1 MEVVLYLYTDL
12 GDGFRRVLSVISCGI
27 LLPGNVGVRDWCEI
41 NFEGAK
47 PEENLGDAAGSF

>member
-1 MEVVLYLYTDL
+1 M
-12 GDGFRRVLSVISCGI
+12 ISCGI

-47 PEENLGDAAGSF
+47 PEENLGDAAGCFLKISVLNSFKGL